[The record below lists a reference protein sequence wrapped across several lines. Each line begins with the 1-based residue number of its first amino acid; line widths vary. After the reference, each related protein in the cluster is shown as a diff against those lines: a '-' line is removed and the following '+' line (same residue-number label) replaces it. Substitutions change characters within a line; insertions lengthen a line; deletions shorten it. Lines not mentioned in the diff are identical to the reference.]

1 MQLHLTFSD
10 LVSILALKKRPEQC
24 PFTTRLRVLKLVVR
38 GYVNLVDDSPEWRS
52 VLDALRGI
60 RVETVR
66 SNFGS
71 REVVAFTDG
80 ACIKNPGGPAG
91 WATILLAAEDVTG
104 GVGREDARRI
114 ECYGHIPASQ
124 STTNNRAEISAVLAT
139 LSLAPPDSPLKIYSD
154 SEYTIKVAQGIYQ
167 MKANSDLWSLYR
179 VLLNH
184 RKIPPVF
191 EWVRGHAGHDLNERA
206 DELAGL
212 GAWNGDAGAYHK
224 WQESMIPEA
233 HNALPAAEL
242 NVLRHQVQKL
252 KTLFDGLDPS
262 NSRIN
267 DQERKFI
274 GDMARRLQ
282 KNNFSPSPKQSNWVK
297 GLAAKYKV

>member
-1 MQLHLTFSD
+1 M
-10 LVSILALKKRPEQC
+10 
-24 PFTTRLRVLKLVVR
+24 R
-38 GYVNLVDDSPEWRS
+38 GYVNLVDDSLEWRS
-52 VLDALRGI
+52 VLDALRSI
-60 RVETVR
+60 RVDTVR

-91 WATILLAAEDVTG
+91 WATILLAGEDVIG

-179 VLLNH
+179 VLLNR

-212 GAWNGDAGAYHK
+212 GAWNGDAGAYRK

-262 NSRIN
+262 NSRVN

-274 GDMARRLQ
+274 SDMARRLQ